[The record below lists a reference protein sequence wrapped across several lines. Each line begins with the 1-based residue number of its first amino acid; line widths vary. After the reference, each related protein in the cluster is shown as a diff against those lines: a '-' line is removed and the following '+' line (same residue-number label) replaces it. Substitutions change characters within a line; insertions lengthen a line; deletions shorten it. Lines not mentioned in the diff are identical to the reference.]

1 MLESL
6 FNKVVGFQ
14 ACNFIKKRLAQMFPC
29 EACEIFKN
37 RFFYRATPKAASVR
51 YSLSVT
57 TDIGEYIVG
66 LKCIQNVIFQDWVR
80 VSNTFCQPFI
90 YSIFDKYFVWNNDSI
105 SLFSLQEI
113 ISTVNLT
120 ISTMPLRN

>member
-1 MLESL
+1 
-6 FNKVVGFQ
+6 
-14 ACNFIKKRLAQMFPC
+14 MFPC

-66 LKCIQNVIFQDWVR
+66 LKCIQNVIFQDWVT

-90 YSIFDKYFVWNNDSI
+90 YSIFDKYFVWNSDSI
-105 SLFSLQEI
+105 KQFSLQEI